1 MWFDL
6 HHAAGQTRQDSMKTM
21 KRNEANQRAGRAS
34 PSQRVHIEFHD
45 EQAHEVCIAGTFNDW
60 RPATAPMI
68 NVAPGEWVKDLT
80 LPPGRYE
87 YRFVVDGQW
96 RTGPAASECVPN
108 GYGDCNCVPIVPP
121 QPSDR
126 GATNF

>member
-1 MWFDL
+1 
-6 HHAAGQTRQDSMKTM
+6 MKTM
-21 KRNEANQRAGRAS
+21 KTKETNQRAGRAS

-45 EQAHEVCIAGTFNDW
+45 EQAHEVGIAGTFNDW

-68 NVAPGEWVKDLT
+68 SVGRGRWVKELS

-96 RTGPAASECVPN
+96 RTDPAVSECVPN
-108 GYGDCNCVPIVPP
+108 GYGDCNGVLIVQSHPAA
-121 QPSDR
+121 R
-126 GATNF
+126 GVTDL

>member
-1 MWFDL
+1 MKSKTNRRGSGEL
-6 HHAAGQTRQDSMKTM
+6 AAQKIKIQ
-21 KRNEANQRAGRAS
+21 
-34 PSQRVHIEFHD
+34 FHD

-68 NVAPGEWVKDLT
+68 NTAPGEWVKELT

-96 RTGPAASECVPN
+96 RTDPAASECVPN
-108 GYGDCNCVPIVPP
+108 GYGDCNCVLIVPSHP
-121 QPSDR
+121 AGR
-126 GATNF
+126 GATDL